1 MGAGSHTEWI
11 SWIRCSSD
19 PPGLRSHAW
28 RELHRATGAPP
39 RDRADRRGTGSRSLV
54 ETVEDRREQ
63 AERIGRNIDS
73 IELSDAARSVVDDAS
88 AQREERIEELRA
100 AANDGSLF
108 DRDRLARAAERLLA
122 E

>member
-1 MGAGSHTEWI
+1 MELRNSQSKA
-11 SWIRCSSD
+11 D
-19 PPGLRSHAW
+19 VPPGNRYADIRQVTETRNEELRQTVE
-28 RELHRATGAPP
+28 R
-39 RDRADRRGTGSRSLV
+39 V
-54 ETVEDRREQ
+54 QETVEDRREQ

-88 AQREERIEELRA
+88 AQREERSEELRA
-100 AANDGSLF
+100 AANDGALF